1 MKSIKSIAI
10 KASMLAA
17 MTVLAS
23 AAQAA
28 TWVDVGPASGF
39 VIAGS
44 TVTYSLLAIAG
55 AAGEIL

>member
-1 MKSIKSIAI
+1 MKSVKNIAI

-17 MTVLAS
+17 MTVLTS

-28 TWVDVGPASGF
+28 TWIDVGPASGF

-44 TVTYSLLAIAG
+44 TVTYSPSPALQVK
-55 AAGEIL
+55 